1 MGVEGVVHGIS
12 GAVISMG
19 QVPQQFQNLG
29 KRTILKKL
37 YMMRGTLWSLSP
49 GVADEEWY
57 WQNTFCTV
65 GDFA

>member
-1 MGVEGVVHGIS
+1 MGVEGVVHGVS

-29 KRTILKKL
+29 KRTTLKKL
-37 YMMRGTLWSLSP
+37 YMRRGTWWSPSP
-49 GVADEEWY
+49 SVMRSGIGR
-57 WQNTFCTV
+57 NTFCTV

>member
-1 MGVEGVVHGIS
+1 MGVEGVVHGVS

-29 KRTILKKL
+29 KRTTFKML
-37 YMMRGTLWSLSP
+37 YMRRGTCWSPSP
-49 GVADEEWY
+49 SVADEEWH